1 MKKLIFLSLLTA
13 GIFVNAQN
21 SFIGESNQ
29 KDNNTNY
36 KFTMDRI
43 NDTSFKVVYPTL
55 KCSSIWTLK
64 ETDQYNTRI
73 YQEKITVGLDKC
85 NDGEYI
91 FVQDDIMG
99 SDTQYFYIYKDIKG
113 KTTLLANG
121 TIDAV
126 EE

>member
-13 GIFVNAQN
+13 GLFVNAQD
-21 SFIGESNQ
+21 SFVGSSNQ

-43 NDTSFKVVYPTL
+43 NETDYKVVYPTL

-64 ETDQYNTRI
+64 KIESDHFI

-91 FVQDDIMG
+91 FVKDDMMG
-99 SDTQYFYIYKDIKG
+99 SNTRYFYIYKDVKG
-113 KTTLLANG
+113 LTALLAEG
-121 TIDAV
+121 TIDPV
-126 EE
+126 E